1 MDILIDVGAFES
13 LIGFASE
20 DNYKFREKTVYADSN
35 NTIIKKSIMQ
45 GNALADINKT
55 RYYGNAAMRFKNV
68 LNVQFFMKEKDFIS
82 YSKLI
87 GKKLQ
92 ELPIKLEETGLV
104 LIVSNHFSINDK
116 KNLQNALFQTLKIP
130 RIAFL
135 NHTASILTELGL
147 NTAVIIDIGYYS
159 NRIESIYKG
168 FPNVDSQFIFPLGGY
183 HVTQQLL
190 NKIFSRLEYNSD
202 LPLLWES
209 ERIKKEALFVVEDS
223 EKYSEQIHKGFKNF
237 DHIVELPDGIEIIIN
252 RERYEPAEI
261 LFNPLIAHTRS
272 ENLIELIEKSIKS
285 WERDHLRELCS
296 NIIIIGNGG
305 NIMGLNQKIENLLKN
320 RFAKSVD
327 VKILKTSEQKEIFWK
342 GASKFIKSKNDLNW
356 ISNPIQEV

>member
-1 MDILIDVGAFES
+1 
-13 LIGFASE
+13 
-20 DNYKFREKTVYADSN
+20 
-35 NTIIKKSIMQ
+35 MQ
-45 GNALADINKT
+45 GALAKINFD

-68 LNVQFFMKEKDFIS
+68 LNVQNFMKEKDYTS

-87 GKKLQ
+87 GKKIQ

-104 LIVSNHFSINDK
+104 LVVSNHYSINDK
-116 KNLQNALFQTLKIP
+116 QNLQNTLFQTLKVP

-135 NHTASILTELGL
+135 PHTASILTELEI
-147 NTAVIIDIGYYS
+147 NTGVIIDIGYYS
-159 NRIESIYKG
+159 TRIESIYKG

-190 NKIFSRLEYNSD
+190 TKMFSHLDYKSD

-209 ERIKKEALFVVEDS
+209 ERIKKEALMVVDNP
-223 EKYSEQIHKGFKNF
+223 EKYSDQIHKGFKNF
-237 DHIVELPDGIEIIIN
+237 DYTVELPDGIEITIN

-261 LFNPLIAHTRS
+261 FFNPLIAHNRS

-285 WERDHLRELCS
+285 WERDQLRELCS

-305 NIMGLNQKIENLLKN
+305 NISGLNQRINNLLKN
-320 RFAKSVD
+320 RFAESVD
-327 VKILKTSEQKEIFWK
+327 IIIPKISEQKEIFWK
-342 GASKFIKSKNDLNW
+342 GASKFIQSKKELKW
-356 ISNPIQEV
+356 ISNPFEEI